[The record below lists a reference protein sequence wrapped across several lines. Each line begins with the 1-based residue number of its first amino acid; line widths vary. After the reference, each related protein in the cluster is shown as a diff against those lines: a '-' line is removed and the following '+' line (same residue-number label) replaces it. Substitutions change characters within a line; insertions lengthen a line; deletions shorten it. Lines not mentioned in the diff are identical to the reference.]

1 MGEDY
6 PIPGVI
12 ETAPFLEGRQQIRV
26 NISLNVS
33 KLFLLQVS
41 SEIFIDTREFPMY
54 MLFFP
59 LIIYSLSPG
68 NSK

>member
-1 MGEDY
+1 MREDY
-6 PIPGVI
+6 LIPGMI
-12 ETAPFLEGRQQIRV
+12 ETAPFLEGRQKIRV
-26 NISLNVS
+26 NISLS
-33 KLFLLQVS
+33 GSQLFLLQVS

-59 LIIYSLSPG
+59 LIIYGLSPG